1 MTIAKV
7 GPWAEKAWL
16 RMTLALLAA
25 SFACAAWFLYQGA
38 VSDYMTFFALPAYA
52 VLAIASMWARIL
64 WVTRRTEKLR
74 IIADFTATA
83 IFVISLLDVFD
94 YGSTREELEL
104 SGPFILL
111 GLWCVLIDE
120 IMSLARTHLIVT
132 TQQGAK

>member
-16 RMTLALLAA
+16 RTTLALLAA
-25 SFACAAWFLYQGA
+25 SFGCATCFLYQGV
-38 VSDYMTFFALPAYA
+38 VSNYMTFFALPGYA
-52 VLAIASMWARIL
+52 VLAVASIWSRIL
-64 WVTRRTEKLR
+64 WLTRRTENLR

-83 IFVISLLDVFD
+83 IFVISVLDVFD

-111 GLWCVLIDE
+111 GLWCVMIDE
-120 IMSLARTHLIVT
+120 FMSLARTHLIVT
-132 TQQGAK
+132 AEGTK